1 MKNRLWTILS
11 LKCPR
16 CQEGKL
22 FENPNPYNIN
32 DIDKMPSHCPKC
44 NLNYEPEVGFW
55 YGAMFVSY
63 AVTALFLI
71 IVLGFSLIAWGYI
84 SRTYLWICIA
94 FVLLGWPY
102 VFRLS
107 RSIWLSIS
115 QYVDGLGK
123 KKP

>member
-1 MKNRLWTILS
+1 MKKKLWTILS

-16 CQEGKL
+16 CQKGKL
-22 FENPNPYNIN
+22 FENPNPYNIK
-32 DIDKMPSHCPKC
+32 DIDKMPSHCSEC

-63 AVTALFLI
+63 SVTAVFLI
-71 IVLGFSLIAWGYI
+71 IVLGFSLLNWGSI
-84 SRTYLWICIA
+84 SRTYLWVCIG

-107 RSIWLSIS
+107 RSIWLNIS
-115 QYVDGLGK
+115 QYVDK
-123 KKP
+123 HIQ